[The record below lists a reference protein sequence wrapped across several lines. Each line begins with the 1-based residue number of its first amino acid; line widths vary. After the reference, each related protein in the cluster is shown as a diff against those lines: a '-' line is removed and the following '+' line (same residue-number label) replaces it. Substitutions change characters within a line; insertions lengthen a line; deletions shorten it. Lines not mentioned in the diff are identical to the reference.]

1 MRAVRMLVG
10 AVLVLGAGAG
20 GLYGSGFLLDR
31 FGPQEL
37 ERPSGPQVSRV
48 ETAPAA
54 VRSVRRT
61 AEAVGSTEAIQSI
74 DVQPM
79 SAGQVVAVN
88 IREGEEVAVGDV
100 LVQLDDRAEQAAL
113 READATLAEVRSNGE
128 RARQLAEQNIQSSA
142 ALEAVEA
149 LILRADA
156 VRAQAFNAVED
167 RRVTAAFAGRVGL
180 ADVDVGQMVT
190 TDTILTSLDD
200 LQSIDVTF
208 SLPENYLAEVRPG
221 QAVEATSSA
230 YPERR
235 FTGTVR
241 AIGTRI
247 DALSRSF
254 AVRATI
260 PNEDRALATGM
271 FMGVSIVLE
280 ERRSIGV
287 PEVAVINEGDRAY
300 VFVAE
305 EETARRRDVE
315 IGLRQGDSVEVLSGL
330 DEGQPVIV
338 SGIQSLG
345 DGEPIEVVDGGAAP
359 PETEAM
365 AGATAPVAPPQG

>member
-79 SAGQVVAVN
+79 SAGRVVAVN

-345 DGEPIEVVDGGAAP
+345 DGEPVEVVDGAAAP

>member
-1 MRAVRMLVG
+1 MRAVRILVG

-31 FGPQEL
+31 FGRQEL

-79 SAGQVVAVN
+79 SAGRVVAVN

-208 SLPENYLAEVRPG
+208 SLPESYLAEVRPG

>member
-79 SAGQVVAVN
+79 SAGRVVAVN